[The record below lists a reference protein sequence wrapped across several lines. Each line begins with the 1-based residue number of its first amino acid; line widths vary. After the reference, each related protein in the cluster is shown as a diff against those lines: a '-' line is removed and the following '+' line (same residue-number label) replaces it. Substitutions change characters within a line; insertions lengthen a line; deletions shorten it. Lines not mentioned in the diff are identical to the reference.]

1 LQISA
6 VAILTDP
13 LLGLDRLRGRRIT
26 AERAMGRYLIRRLL
40 WMVVVVIGVSIVV
53 FSLIHIT
60 PGDPAQIMLGP
71 TAGMDEVRA
80 LRRQLGLDQPVVLQ
94 YGIWA
99 SRVVHGDLGESIV
112 LRRPVL
118 GEIIGR
124 FKNTAILASAAI
136 FISFTLGIALGIL
149 SAVRR
154 GSALDRGVMLLA
166 TFGLSLP
173 SFWFGL
179 MLIILFSVRLGWLP
193 GTGMMSPVGG
203 GGPLDVLQHLIL
215 PALALAVV
223 PLAVIARYT
232 RSSMLE
238 VLGQDFVRTARAKG
252 LGERAVTWGHV
263 FRNTLV
269 ALVTMLGLQVG
280 FLLAGAVYVENVFS
294 WPGIGQMLVDA
305 ILKRDFPLVQ
315 GGILLV
321 ATVYVVVNLV
331 TDLLYAALDPRIA
344 LT

>member
-1 LQISA
+1 
-6 VAILTDP
+6 VAN
-13 LLGLDRLRGRRIT
+13 
-26 AERAMGRYLIRRLL
+26 YLIRRFL
-40 WMVVVVIGVSIVV
+40 WMIVVVIGVSIVV
-53 FSLIHIT
+53 FGLIHIT

-71 TAGMDEVRA
+71 NASMEDVQA
-80 LRRQLGLDQPVVLQ
+80 LRQQLGLDQPVVVQ
-94 YGIWA
+94 YGLWA
-99 SRVVHGDLGESIV
+99 SRVVRGDLGNSIV

-118 GEIIGR
+118 GEITSR
-124 FKNTAILASAAI
+124 FTNTALLAGAAI
-136 FISFTLGIALGIL
+136 LVSFTVGPALGVL
-149 SAVRR
+149 SATRR
-154 GSALDRGVMLLA
+154 GSPVDRFVMLLA

-193 GTGMMSPVGG
+193 GTGMTSAVGG
-203 GGPLDVLQHLIL
+203 GAAVDVLQHLIM

-232 RSSMLE
+232 RSTMLE
-238 VLGQDFVRTARAKG
+238 VLGHDYVRTARAKG
-252 LGERAVTWGHV
+252 LGERSVTWSHV

-280 FLLAGAVYVENVFS
+280 FLLAGAVYIENVFS

-315 GGILLV
+315 GGVLLV
-321 ATVYVVVNLV
+321 ATVYVLVNLL
-331 TDLLYAALDPRIA
+331 TDLLYAVLDPRIA

>member
-1 LQISA
+1 LA
-6 VAILTDP
+6 T
-13 LLGLDRLRGRRIT
+13 
-26 AERAMGRYLIRRLL
+26 YLIRRFL
-40 WMVVVVIGVSIVV
+40 WMILVVIGVSIVV
-53 FSLIHIT
+53 FGLIHIT

-71 TAGMDEVRA
+71 NAGIEEVQA
-80 LRRQLGLDQPVVLQ
+80 LRRQLGLDQPVALQ

-99 SRVVHGDLGESIV
+99 SRVVRGDLGDSIV

-118 GEIIGR
+118 GEITSR
-124 FKNTAILASAAI
+124 FQNTALLAGAAI
-136 FISFTLGIALGIL
+136 VISFTLGTALGVL
-149 SAVRR
+149 SAIRR
-154 GSALDRGVMLLA
+154 GSALDRFVMLSA

-193 GTGMMSPVGG
+193 GTGMTSAVDGG
-203 GGPLDVLQHLIL
+203 GAVDVAKHLIL
-215 PALALAVV
+215 PAIALAVV

-232 RSSMLE
+232 RSAMLE
-238 VLGQDFVRTARAKG
+238 VLGQDYVRTARAKG
-252 LGERAVTWGHV
+252 LNERSVTWGHV

-280 FLLAGAVYVENVFS
+280 FLLAGAVYIENVFS

-315 GGILLV
+315 GGVLLV
-321 ATVYVVVNLV
+321 ATVYVLVNLL
-331 TDLLYAALDPRIA
+331 TDLLYAVLDPRITLA
-344 LT
+344 

>member
-1 LQISA
+1 
-6 VAILTDP
+6 
-13 LLGLDRLRGRRIT
+13 LGN
-26 AERAMGRYLIRRLL
+26 YLIRRLL
-40 WMVVVVIGVSIVV
+40 WMIMVVFGVSIIV

-71 TAGMDEVRA
+71 SAAIEDVEA
-80 LRRQLGLDQPVVLQ
+80 LRHQLGLDRPVMLQ
-94 YGIWA
+94 YGLWA
-99 SRVVHGDLGESIV
+99 SRVLQGDLGESIV
-112 LRRPVL
+112 LRRPVIDEL
-118 GEIIGR
+118 TSR
-124 FKNTAILASAAI
+124 FLNTALLAGAAI
-136 FISFTLGIALGIL
+136 LISFTIGIATGVL

-154 GSALDRGVMLLA
+154 GSALDRLVMLLA

-193 GTGMMSPVGG
+193 GTGMTSAVGG
-203 GGPLDVLQHLIL
+203 GDALDIAKHLVL
-215 PALALAVV
+215 PALTLSVV

-232 RSSMLE
+232 RSAMLE
-238 VLGQDFVRTARAKG
+238 VLGQDYVRTARAKG
-252 LGERAVTWGHV
+252 LNERSVTWQHV

-269 ALVTMLGLQVG
+269 ALVTMLGLQIG

-315 GGILLV
+315 GGVLLV
-321 ATVYVVVNLV
+321 AIVYVLVNLV

-344 LT
+344 LQ

>member
-1 LQISA
+1 MI
-6 VAILTDP
+6 
-13 LLGLDRLRGRRIT
+13 
-26 AERAMGRYLIRRLL
+26 
-40 WMVVVVIGVSIVV
+40 VVVIGVSIVV
-53 FSLIHIT
+53 FGLIHIT

-71 TAGMDEVRA
+71 TAGMDDVRA
-80 LRRQLGLDQPVVLQ
+80 LRQQLGLDRPVVLQ

-99 SRVVHGDLGESIV
+99 SRVARGDLGTSIV

-118 GEIIGR
+118 DEVAGR
-124 FKNTAILASAAI
+124 FRNTALLAGAAVLV
-136 FISFTLGIALGIL
+136 SFTIGTGLGVL

-154 GSALDRGVMLLA
+154 GSLLDRLVMFLA

-193 GTGMMSPVGG
+193 GTGMVSAVDGG
-203 GGPLDVLQHLIL
+203 SAMDVLKHLIL
-215 PALALAVV
+215 PAAALSVV

-238 VLGQDFVRTARAKG
+238 ILGQDYVRTARAKG
-252 LGERAVTWGHV
+252 LSEGAVTWSHV

-280 FLLAGAVYVENVFS
+280 FLLAGAVYIENVFS

-315 GGILLV
+315 GGVLLV
-321 ATVYVVVNLV
+321 ATVYVMVNLL
-331 TDLLYAALDPRIA
+331 TDLLYAWLDPRIS
-344 LT
+344 LE

>member
-1 LQISA
+1 
-6 VAILTDP
+6 
-13 LLGLDRLRGRRIT
+13 
-26 AERAMGRYLIRRLL
+26 MGNYLIRRLL
-40 WMVVVVIGVSIVV
+40 WMIMVVVGVSIIV

-71 TAGMDEVRA
+71 NAAIEDVEA
-80 LRRQLGLDQPVVLQ
+80 LRHQLGLDRPVMLQ

-99 SRVVHGDLGESIV
+99 SRVARGDLGESIV
-112 LRRPVL
+112 LRRPVIDEL
-118 GEIIGR
+118 TSR
-124 FKNTAILASAAI
+124 FRNTALLAGAAI
-136 FISFTLGIALGIL
+136 LISFTIGIATGVL

-154 GSALDRGVMLLA
+154 GSALDRLVMLLA

-193 GTGMMSPVGG
+193 GTGMTSAVGG
-203 GGPLDVLQHLIL
+203 GDALDVARHLIL
-215 PALALAVV
+215 PALTLSVV

-232 RSSMLE
+232 RSAMLE
-238 VLGQDFVRTARAKG
+238 VLGQDYVRTARAKG
-252 LGERAVTWGHV
+252 LNERSVTWQHV

-269 ALVTMLGLQVG
+269 TLVTMLGLQVG

-315 GGILLV
+315 GGVLLV
-321 ATVYVVVNLV
+321 AIVYVLVNLV
-331 TDLLYAALDPRIA
+331 TDLLYAALDPRIG
-344 LT
+344 LQ

>member
-1 LQISA
+1 
-6 VAILTDP
+6 
-13 LLGLDRLRGRRIT
+13 
-26 AERAMGRYLIRRLL
+26 MGRYLIRRFL
-40 WMVVVVIGVSIVV
+40 WMIVVVIGVSIVV

-71 TAGMDEVRA
+71 TAGMDEVQA
-80 LRRQLGLDQPVVLQ
+80 LRHQLGLDQPIFKQ
-94 YGIWA
+94 YAIWA
-99 SRVVHGDLGESIV
+99 SHVVQGDLGTSIV

-118 GEIIGR
+118 DEVVGR
-124 FKNTAILASAAI
+124 FRNTALLAIAAI
-136 FISFTLGIALGIL
+136 VLSFTIGTALGIL

-154 GSALDRGVMLLA
+154 GSAVDRFVMLMA

-193 GTGMMSPVGG
+193 GTGMMSAVNGG
-203 GGPLDVLQHLIL
+203 SALDIAQHLVL

-232 RSSMLE
+232 RSAMLE

-252 LGERAVTWGHV
+252 LSEGAVTWGHV

-280 FLLAGAVYVENVFS
+280 FLLAGAVYIENVFS

-315 GGILLV
+315 GGVLLV
-321 ATVYVVVNLV
+321 ATVYVFVNLL
-331 TDLLYAALDPRIA
+331 TDLLYAALDPRIT